1 MLVLQI
7 SDEQIIHSHTP
18 LQTLP
23 SLLSKHCVIIGQGQ
37 SVSIVQ
43 QEYPLTCEFVYALV
57 VCFSFTHESITE
69 YLIVIIIT
77 ITLIK
82 NQYYVLRL
90 LLVRLSIALLQ

>member
-1 MLVLQI
+1 MITSPTTATVMNRNHFSGAMLVLQI

-77 ITLIK
+77 ITL
-82 NQYYVLRL
+82 
-90 LLVRLSIALLQ
+90 SG